1 MRSAMVEILLI
12 NLAGMEAGS
21 STLGGVACSDI
32 GAGFGWT
39 MAGIER
45 VASVERSELSGT
57 NWTMGA

>member
-21 STLGGVACSDI
+21 STLGGVAS
-32 GAGFGWT
+32 GWA

-45 VASVERSELSGT
+45 VALVERGEIVR
-57 NWTMGA
+57 N